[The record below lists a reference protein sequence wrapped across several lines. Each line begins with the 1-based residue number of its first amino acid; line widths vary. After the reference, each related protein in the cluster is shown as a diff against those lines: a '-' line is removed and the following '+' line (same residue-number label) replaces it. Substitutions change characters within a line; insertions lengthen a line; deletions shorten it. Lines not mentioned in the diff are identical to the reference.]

1 MAATDVKATRS
12 TDDAEPRGDRHDD
25 GRAQRGDHRHDGDPA
40 EHGRKQRVLTRGRA
54 SVVNSITD
62 AVVAKDGEPFFL
74 CEPDGQVPVDG
85 RHGYGLYHHDCRFV
99 AGYQL
104 TLGGRTPDAL
114 AATEAS
120 GTTLIIEVTNPD
132 LGTGDAR
139 IPKEQVGITW
149 TRTMD
154 ASGPA
159 LRDELVIR
167 NYGAEP
173 VELPLELRFAAGFE
187 DVFLIRG
194 LLMQQPGTKHGAAW
208 NDGVL
213 AFSYSGG
220 DGVDRSVD
228 IRVDVEPHERT
239 DDGVRLRVGLDAR
252 GSRTIHVDCTI
263 TERVQPG
270 AAPIERRD
278 SPRQQPSDNRSRLR
292 RQAEHGSSPRPGDGQ
307 EPWIGGDGWTMS
319 ARTSSFALR
328 AALARSLDD
337 LAQLRGELDGLRY
350 YEAGIPWFAT
360 LFGRDSLIAALQSL
374 SWDPDIAA
382 ETLRLLAGRQG
393 TRDDRWRDEQP
404 GKILH
409 ELRIGELARMHENP
423 HTPHYGS
430 RPSTPLFLI
439 VLGRHAALAGS
450 LDLFDELRDHVDAAL
465 AWVDDDADTDGDG
478 FVDYGS
484 HAKHGLVNQG
494 WKDSGD
500 GICTADSSLATP
512 PIALAE
518 VQGYAYRGWL
528 GMADLYER
536 SGDAT
541 RAADLRD
548 KANGIRE
555 RFEARFWSD
564 RLGCYVLALA
574 NGEPCEVVT
583 SNAGQVLWTGI
594 ASSDRAAAVSDR
606 LLRDDMF
613 GGWGIRTLSTDAVA
627 YHPVGY
633 HLGTVWPHDNSL
645 IASGFRR
652 YGLDAAAER
661 VFVALLE
668 AAQRF
673 PHDRLPECFAG
684 FGRDRFEVPVRY
696 PVACHPQAWA
706 AGALPYLLTTILG
719 LQPAACARRLTVRS
733 PRLPAGIEWV
743 ELRALPIAGGTAD
756 LRFDRTDTG
765 AATVAIV
772 GTSGGVT
779 VDVSP

>member
-1 MAATDVKATRS
+1 MAS
-12 TDDAEPRGDRHDD
+12 AEAPSQPGS
-25 GRAQRGDHRHDGDPA
+25 
-40 EHGRKQRVLTRGRA
+40 KQQVLTRSRA
-54 SVVNSITD
+54 TVVESITD

-74 CEPDGQVPVDG
+74 CEPDGQVPVGG
-85 RHGYGLYHHDCRFV
+85 RHGYGLYHHDCRFL
-99 AGYQL
+99 AGDEL
-104 TLGGRTPDAL
+104 TLDGHTPDAL
-114 AATEAS
+114 AATEDSA
-120 GTTLIIEVTNPD
+120 TTLVIEVTNPD

-149 TRTMD
+149 TRTVD

-159 LRDELVIR
+159 LRDELAIR
-167 NYGAEP
+167 NYGADAVELP
-173 VELPLELRFAAGFE
+173 VELRFGAGFE

-194 LLMQQPGTKHGAAW
+194 LLMKHPGTNHGASW
-208 NDGVL
+208 NDDVL
-213 AFSYSGG
+213 TFSYSGG
-220 DGVDRSVD
+220 DGIERSVEGRID
-228 IRVDVEPHERT
+228 AQPDDRT
-239 DDGVRLRVGLDAR
+239 DDGVRLHVALDGR
-252 GSRTIHVDCTI
+252 GSATIHVECRI
-263 TERVQPG
+263 VERVRPG
-270 AAPIERRD
+270 ATPIERRG
-278 SPRQQPSDNRSRLR
+278 SPRQQPSDNRSRLSHE
-292 RQAEHGSSPRPGDGQ
+292 AEDRAGAGQGDG
-307 EPWIGGDGWTMS
+307 EDAWIGGSGWSMS
-319 ARTSSFALR
+319 DRTSSFALR

-374 SWDPDIAA
+374 PWGPDIAA

-393 TRDDRWRDEQP
+393 TREDSWRDEQP

-409 ELRIGELARMHENP
+409 ELRIGELARMHEIP
-423 HTPHYGS
+423 HTPYYGTIDA
-430 RPSTPLFLI
+430 TPLFLI
-439 VLGRHAALAGS
+439 VLGRHAAWTGS
-450 LDLFDELRDHVDAAL
+450 VALYDELHDNVDAAL
-465 AWVDDDADTDGDG
+465 AWVDRYADSDGDG
-478 FVDYGS
+478 FVDYGT
-484 HAKHGLVNQG
+484 HAEHGLVNQG

-500 GICTADSSLATP
+500 AIVMADGRIAQP

-518 VQGYAYRGWL
+518 VQGYAYRAWL
-528 GMADLYER
+528 EIADLADR
-536 SGDAT
+536 SGDTA
-541 RAADLRD
+541 RASDLRA
-548 KANGIRE
+548 KSEAMRE

-574 NGEPCEVVT
+574 NGDPCEVVT
-583 SNAGQVLWTGI
+583 SNAGQVLWSGI
-594 ASSDRAAAVSDR
+594 ASDDRAAVVADR

-613 GGWGIRTLSTDAVA
+613 GGWGIRTLSADSVA
-627 YHPVGY
+627 FHPVGY

-645 IASGFRR
+645 IAAGFAR
-652 YGLDAAAER
+652 YGLGDAAER
-661 VFVALLE
+661 LFVALLE

-673 PHDRLPECFAG
+673 PNDRLPECFAG

-719 LQPAACARRLTVRS
+719 LQPDAFARRLTVRS